1 VRDRH
6 TTDVARN
13 AQEAAV
19 AGREGTT
26 LGPYRL
32 ARRIGSGGVGEVYLA
47 TGPTQGGAPGTA
59 AVKVLRGSAQDA
71 RTRDIARQVQ
81 AVAQAHQSHTLPVY
95 QVNEDAGTV
104 YVAMAFANGGSLDQ
118 ALGPTSGGQ
127 LTLPLSAGVAARLV
141 TQVAQTLQAAHDHGV
156 VHGDLKLSNLFVRTA
171 PHGGPMAAV
180 ADFGQALAIQVA
192 AQAAASDEAGWAERA
207 LLCAAPEQLSGQATP
222 ASDQY
227 ALATIAYYLLTAR
240 YPFGGSGRTLGAAI
254 LNTQPIPPAQLE
266 PSIPPAAEAAL
277 LRALAKAPGA
287 RFPDVASFARA
298 FAAGLASASTLGPS
312 VSGQYALLAG
322 AAAGSVAARSHPGAS
337 GTRSAP
343 GSSGAHPRAK
353 QALSPRQRTVALVA
367 GALALVLVVAGGI
380 GLHALITGNP
390 ESGALPNFGGIDYA
404 PTLTPNAGQVA
415 QRRAVAQANEQLLAS
430 ATSSQPVFSDSL
442 AANTQHWS
450 VDGKE
455 AFFASDGTLHIFNQ
469 ATRHV
474 AAINQPG
481 AAPASFVVSCQMT
494 FLRGTPTDVAGLRVR
509 VTPSASG
516 YDAHYTALISPEGHF
531 EVWRFDGDS
540 WSNLDAG
547 YTDAIKRGLG
557 QTNQLAV
564 LGRGSSLWVFIN
576 GHFVSQVGGVNPRS
590 GAAPAGL
597 TVIYSGTEVAFSH
610 YAVYQA
616 KTP

>member
-1 VRDRH
+1 MRGCL
-6 TTDVARN
+6 TADVARN

-32 ARRIGSGGVGEVYLA
+32 ARRLGSGGVGDVYLA
-47 TGPTQGGAPGTA
+47 TGPTQGGAPGTV

-81 AVAQAHQSHTLPVY
+81 TVAQAHQSHTLPVY
-95 QVNEDAGTV
+95 QVNEDSGTV

-118 ALGPTSGGQ
+118 ALAPTGGGQ
-127 LTLPLSAGVAARLV
+127 LTLPLPAGVVARLV
-141 TQVAQTLQAAHDHGV
+141 TQVAQTLQAAHEHGV

-171 PHGGPMAAV
+171 PQGGPMAAV
-180 ADFGQALAIQVA
+180 ADFGQALAVQVA
-192 AQAAASDEAGWAERA
+192 AQAAANDQAGWVERA
-207 LLCAAPEQLSGQATP
+207 LLCAAPEQLSGQTVP

-227 ALATIAYYLLTAR
+227 ALAAIAYYLLTGR
-240 YPFGGSGRTLGAAI
+240 YPFTGSGRTLGAAI
-254 LNTQPIPPAQLE
+254 LNAQPVAPSRLE
-266 PSIPPAAEAAL
+266 PSIPPATEAAL
-277 LRALAKAPGA
+277 LRALAKAPGE
-287 RFPDVASFARA
+287 RFPDVASFAQA
-298 FAAGLASASTLGPS
+298 LTAGLASATAQGPG

-322 AAAGSVAARSHPGAS
+322 GPVGGVAARSHPGAS
-337 GTRSAP
+337 GARSAP
-343 GSSGAHPRAK
+343 ASSGAHPRAK
-353 QALSPRQRTVALVA
+353 QAFTDRQRVAALVA
-367 GALALVLVVAGGI
+367 GVLVLALVVAGGI
-380 GLHALITGNP
+380 GLHALITGNA

-404 PTLTPNAGQVA
+404 PTLTPNAAQVA
-415 QRRAVAQANEQLLAS
+415 QRHAVAQANEQLLAS

-442 AANTQHWS
+442 AANTQHWA

-455 AFFASDGTLHIFNQ
+455 VFFARDGTLHLFNQ

-474 AAINQPG
+474 TTVNQPG
-481 AAPASFVVSCQMT
+481 TAPASFVVSCQMT
-494 FLRGTPTDVAGLRVR
+494 FLRGAATDVAGLRVR
-509 VTPSASG
+509 ITPSATG

-557 QTNQLAV
+557 QTNQLTV
-564 LGRGSSLWVFIN
+564 MGRGASLWIFIN

-610 YAVYQA
+610 YAVYQV